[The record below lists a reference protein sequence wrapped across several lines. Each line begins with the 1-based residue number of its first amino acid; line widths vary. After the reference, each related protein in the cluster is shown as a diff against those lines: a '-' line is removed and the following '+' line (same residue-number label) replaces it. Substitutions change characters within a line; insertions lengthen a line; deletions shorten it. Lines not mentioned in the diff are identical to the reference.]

1 MNVNERFNGL
11 NKLFVKE
18 EYFTRLINSYATN
31 IRVNEINKKLEKCAL
46 TENLNRISTGVDVK
60 M

>member
-1 MNVNERFNGL
+1 MNERFNGL

-18 EYFTRLINSYATN
+18 EFFTRMINSYATN
-31 IRVNEINKKLEKCAL
+31 VRVNEIAKKLEKCAL
-46 TENLNRISTGVDVK
+46 TDNLNKISTGVDVK

>member
-1 MNVNERFNGL
+1 MVNERFNGL

-31 IRVNEINKKLEKCAL
+31 IRVNEISKKLEKCAL
-46 TENLNRISTGVDVK
+46 TDNLNKISTGVDVK